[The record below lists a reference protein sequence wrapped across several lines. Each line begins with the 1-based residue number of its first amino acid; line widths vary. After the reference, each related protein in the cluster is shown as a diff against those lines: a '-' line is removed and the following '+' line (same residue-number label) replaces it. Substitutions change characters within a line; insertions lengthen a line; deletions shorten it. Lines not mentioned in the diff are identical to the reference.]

1 MREKT
6 RPKAKIVVID
16 DHPVLRDGLMQLL
29 GSQPDLECTGTADN
43 TADAR
48 RLVAQS
54 APDLMILDLRLKSG
68 DTLDLI
74 KSLRV
79 EHPQLK
85 VLVLS
90 QYDEMLFAERV
101 LRAGASGYVMKENAT
116 DEILNAVRRVLAGD
130 IYFSQR
136 IGASFIRRSLE
147 EKPADSHIGVERLS
161 DRELSKPTAKTSN
174 RSWGCKTRP
183 SSMNSPAFGP
193 TKTCSRSCS
202 RRQRRNRAG
211 NKRRRAGVAGVP
223 PASARA
229 IPVSLSRSWHVRQ
242 SDGLAVA
249 RLPLQG

>member
-1 MREKT
+1 
-6 RPKAKIVVID
+6 D

-29 GSQPDLECTGTADN
+29 GSQPDLECNGTAEN
-43 TADAR
+43 SADAK

-54 APDLMILDLRLKSG
+54 APDLMILDLRLKGG

-101 LRAGASGYVMKENAT
+101 LRAGASGYVMKEIAT

-136 IGASFIRRSLE
+136 IGANFIRRLLE
-147 EKPADSHIGVERLS
+147 QKPAISHIGV
-161 DRELSKPTAKTSN
+161 
-174 RSWGCKTRP
+174 
-183 SSMNSPAFGP
+183 
-193 TKTCSRSCS
+193 
-202 RRQRRNRAG
+202 
-211 NKRRRAGVAGVP
+211 
-223 PASARA
+223 
-229 IPVSLSRSWHVRQ
+229 
-242 SDGLAVA
+242 
-249 RLPLQG
+249 

>member
-1 MREKT
+1 MKEKT
-6 RPKAKIVVID
+6 RSKAQIVVID

-29 GSQPDLECTGTADN
+29 CSQPDLECTGTADN

-48 RLVAQS
+48 RLVAES

-79 EHPQLK
+79 EHPKLK

-116 DEILNAVRRVLAGD
+116 DEILTAVRRVLAGD

-136 IGASFIRRSLE
+136 IGASFIHRSLE
-147 EKPADSHIGVERLS
+147 EKPALLHTPRIGVERLS
-161 DRELSKPTAKTSN
+161 DRELQVFQLIAASFSTREIAEQFHLSVKTVETHRENIKSKLGLENAAELNEFARTWAHENLLPQLQPSTT
-174 RSWGCKTRP
+174 TRP
-183 SSMNSPAFGP
+183 
-193 TKTCSRSCS
+193 
-202 RRQRRNRAG
+202 RR
-211 NKRRRAGVAGVP
+211 K
-223 PASARA
+223 
-229 IPVSLSRSWHVRQ
+229 
-242 SDGLAVA
+242 
-249 RLPLQG
+249 

>member
-1 MREKT
+1 MKEKT
-6 RPKAKIVVID
+6 RLKAQIVVID
-16 DHPVLRDGLMQLL
+16 DHPVLRDGLTQLL

-54 APDLMILDLRLKSG
+54 APDLMILDLRLKGG

-136 IGASFIRRSLE
+136 IGATFIRRSLE
-147 EKPADSHIGVERLS
+147 EKPAASHIGVERLS
-161 DRELSKPTAKTSN
+161 DRELQVFQLIAASFSTRDIAEQFHLSVKTVETHRENIKSKLGLENAAELNEFARTWAHENLLPRLHPPTT
-174 RSWGCKTRP
+174 
-183 SSMNSPAFGP
+183 M
-193 TKTCSRSCS
+193 TKP
-202 RRQRRNRAG
+202 RR
-211 NKRRRAGVAGVP
+211 
-223 PASARA
+223 
-229 IPVSLSRSWHVRQ
+229 I
-242 SDGLAVA
+242 
-249 RLPLQG
+249 

>member
-1 MREKT
+1 MKEKT

-29 GSQPDLECTGTADN
+29 GSQPDLECTGTAEN
-43 TADAR
+43 TTDAK

-54 APDLMILDLRLKSG
+54 GPDLMILDLRLKGG

-136 IGASFIRRSLE
+136 IGANENLLPQLQPTPTT
-147 EKPADSHIGVERLS
+147 KPRGKYA
-161 DRELSKPTAKTSN
+161 
-174 RSWGCKTRP
+174 
-183 SSMNSPAFGP
+183 PA
-193 TKTCSRSCS
+193 
-202 RRQRRNRAG
+202 
-211 NKRRRAGVAGVP
+211 VYV
-223 PASARA
+223 
-229 IPVSLSRSWHVRQ
+229 L
-242 SDGLAVA
+242 
-249 RLPLQG
+249 